1 MDKPGRNDPCPC
13 GSGLK
18 YKKCCAQ
25 KDAAAESARLAVNK
39 ARLGEQ
45 AAEYRAQLEEFAD
58 FDRATGSGLLDDEED
73 ALTRDSNAV
82 LGLIEA
88 GQFDQAE
95 ATASALLVSYPQVH
109 DGYTRLGKVFEARG
123 DRRQAAHWYRR
134 SVEFMRQHPEQHDS
148 EFIDAIEERVQRLE
162 E

>member
-1 MDKPGRNDPCPC
+1 MGKPGRNDPCPC

-39 ARLGEQ
+39 VRLEEQ
-45 AAEYRAQLEEFAD
+45 AAEYRARLEEFAE
-58 FDRATGSGLLDDEED
+58 FHRAKMAGELDEED
-73 ALTRDSNAV
+73 TLTRDSNAV
-82 LGLIEA
+82 LALLETGEL
-88 GQFDQAE
+88 DQAE
-95 ATASALLVSYPQVH
+95 ATARELLVSYPQVH

-123 DRRQAAHWYRR
+123 DRREAAHWYRQ
-134 SVEFMRQHPEQHDS
+134 SVEFMREHADRHDP
-148 EFIDAIEERVQRLE
+148 EFIDAIESRVHQLE

>member
-1 MDKPGRNDPCPC
+1 MGKSGRNDPCPC

-25 KDAAAESARLAVNK
+25 KDAAAESTRLAANK
-39 ARLGEQ
+39 VRLEEEG
-45 AAEYRAQLEEFAD
+45 AEYRAQLEEFAE
-58 FDRATGSGLLDDEED
+58 FHRAKMAGEQDEED

-82 LGLIEA
+82 LDLIEA
-88 GQFDQAE
+88 GELEQAE
-95 ATASALLVSYPQVH
+95 ATARELLASYPQVH

-123 DRRQAAHWYRR
+123 DRQQAAHWYRQ
-134 SVEFMRQHPEQHDS
+134 SVQFMRQHADRHDP
-148 EFIDAIEERVQRLE
+148 EFIDAIAGRVRRLE